1 MDVDLEAV
9 LAAKKAQYKS
19 TEVQKDVDLQY
30 DLGNLLAT
38 DLNPLD
44 DQAMTYVTPAIY
56 RLHHVVY
63 HTTHRSRKDE
73 YLTELTRD
81 NTQLLINQIWQVI
94 LK

>member
-19 TEVQKDVDLQY
+19 TEVKKDVELQY

-44 DQAMTYVTPAIY
+44 AQAMKYEHEQTPC
-56 RLHHVVY
+56 RVM
-63 HTTHRSRKDE
+63 
-73 YLTELTRD
+73 
-81 NTQLLINQIWQVI
+81 
-94 LK
+94 